1 MKSLKI
7 VLLFDLSVPITPDQ
21 YHMYWNT
28 PDWKTEKDVKN
39 ALTKLGHNVVP
50 YGLHNDIEPFLKL
63 VKAEKPDLVFN
74 MSEAFSGNRNF
85 EPNMTALLQ
94 LLGVPFT
101 GAGPMSLHLCKD
113 KALTKII
120 LAHHDVLTPKFTVS
134 KKAKPVQALKDFPYP
149 AFVKPL
155 QLESSEGISQVSY
168 VANEKEAIARI
179 NFIHNRLGVDAI
191 IEEFIDGREMYVG
204 VLGNDK
210 LMAFPPRELFFKN
223 VPEDE
228 PKFATYR
235 IKWDAGYRKKWGIDS
250 GWAKELPEL
259 TEKKIMENC
268 KKIYRLLNI
277 QGFARIDL
285 RVKPTGEVYFIEANP
300 NPSIAKNEDYA
311 MSANKAGL
319 AYEDL
324 IEKIV
329 SLSISNAQAQA
340 A

>member
-7 VLLFDLSVPITPDQ
+7 VLLFDLSVNISPEEYNQ
-21 YHMYWNT
+21 YWSN
-28 PDWKTEKDVKN
+28 PDWKTEKDVKT
-39 ALTKLGHNVVP
+39 ALTKLGHNVIP

-63 VKAEKPDLVFN
+63 VKDEKPDLVFN
-74 MSEAFSGNRNF
+74 MSEAFSGNRNL

-94 LLGVPFT
+94 LMGVPFT
-101 GAGPMSLHLCKD
+101 GAGPMSLQLCKD

-120 LAHHDVLTPKFTVS
+120 LDYHKISTPKFLVS
-134 KKAKPVQALKDFPYP
+134 KKEKPVKSLKKFPYP

-168 VANEKEAIARI
+168 VENEKDALARVK
-179 NFIHNRLGVDAI
+179 FIHEKLGVDVI

-210 LMAFPPRELFFKN
+210 LHVFPPRELFFKN

-235 IKWDAGYRKKWGIDS
+235 IKWDANYRKKWGIDS

-259 TEKKIMENC
+259 TEKRLMETS
-268 KKIYRLLNI
+268 KKVYKLLNI
-277 QGFARIDL
+277 QGFARIDW
-285 RVKPTGEVYFIEANP
+285 RVKPTGEIYFLEANP
-300 NPSIAKNEDYA
+300 NPSIAKKEDYA
-311 MSANKAGL
+311 LSANKAGL
-319 AYEDL
+319 DYEEL
-324 IEKIV
+324 IAKIV
-329 SLSISNAQAQA
+329 SLSLTA
-340 A
+340 